1 MSDLNRCD
9 VAKHIFTIVRIYVD
23 DSFESP
29 DIYDVMDQMP
39 IIFQED
45 YDLVAKA
52 FNECD
57 LVGIYDKWKD
67 IAIGKGHFSED
78 EASIFIND
86 IIKSLE
92 SGMFGD
98 DRNYLCGK
106 TVSIRGA
113 WDDFEVSMPGV
124 KAGWSIHLTVSGS
137 ADYNCMRKSFTS
149 NVGDLVLLSPN
160 AYYNFKRSD
169 DADEWVHY
177 WCVFPAE
184 GNLLDLIDWEEVSD
198 GIFHNKCI
206 DETQM
211 NKFVSIFEEIQ
222 GLSSKNDSTL
232 AKIRRNL
239 VEYLLLRIRENTTET
254 QKVSLDNRVRK
265 AIKFIE
271 NNFCSPIGNEDIAT
285 EASTSSSN
293 LIKLFKKSIGI
304 SALELRDKK
313 RMSMAADMLTKSKAP
328 ICEISNMVGFS
339 DQMYFSRCFKKNFG
353 KSPSTYRKEHLTY
366 R

>member
-67 IAIGKGHFSED
+67 IAIGKGSFSED

-98 DRNYLCGK
+98 NRNYLCGK

-113 WDDFEVSMPGV
+113 WDDFKVSRPGV
-124 KAGWSIHLTVSGS
+124 KASWSIHLTSSGS
-137 ADYNCMRKSFTS
+137 ADYNCLDKSFT
-149 NVGDLVLLSPN
+149 V
-160 AYYNFKRSD
+160 R
-169 DADEWVHY
+169 
-177 WCVFPAE
+177 
-184 GNLLDLIDWEEVSD
+184 LI
-198 GIFHNKCI
+198 
-206 DETQM
+206 
-211 NKFVSIFEEIQ
+211 
-222 GLSSKNDSTL
+222 
-232 AKIRRNL
+232 
-239 VEYLLLRIRENTTET
+239 
-254 QKVSLDNRVRK
+254 
-265 AIKFIE
+265 
-271 NNFCSPIGNEDIAT
+271 
-285 EASTSSSN
+285 
-293 LIKLFKKSIGI
+293 
-304 SALELRDKK
+304 
-313 RMSMAADMLTKSKAP
+313 
-328 ICEISNMVGFS
+328 
-339 DQMYFSRCFKKNFG
+339 
-353 KSPSTYRKEHLTY
+353 PSTVIEPF
-366 R
+366 